1 MILVQQKVI
10 NKCLA
15 IGDSI
20 LKNMK
25 LETPV
30 DTVRSI
36 PGARAGDIEV
46 NLKFLAKAMEQVC
59 NFTKIMSYSVVF
71 SDPIPSRTK
80 HDMFSCMSLIAGCP
94 SGVQHVSFINKWKTF
109 WEKHGLVRRDSSGHQ
124 PFKVFSH
131 RG

>member
-30 DTVRSI
+30 ITVRSI

-46 NLKFLAKAMEQVC
+46 NLKFLAKYIELVC
-59 NFTKIMSYSVVF
+59 NFTKIMSDCSF
-71 SDPIPSRTK
+71 LWSHPQSDQEWP
-80 HDMFSCMSLIAGCP
+80 
-94 SGVQHVSFINKWKTF
+94 V
-109 WEKHGLVRRDSSGHQ
+109 
-124 PFKVFSH
+124 
-131 RG
+131 